1 MTRLSTGYKKYLTLL
16 IVLGLLVSLS
26 GCVTDRL
33 ITRKNQDANYDYCWM
48 RITETKGDATL
59 LNQRL
64 DREITHYQNLT
75 EEVLVAREQALK
87 LTNWI
92 TNNIDRDIAIP
103 PSMQDKLN
111 IGMTRG
117 LELSDKVVAV
127 MARNECWLQADE
139 EEMARRGLPEL
150 DPYTRFKGFTM
161 ALSATLMLYDTYFTT
176 ASILNKHDRI
186 RQFLNQED
194 LGYARHED
202 QLEAV
207 TDTMFNLSN
216 VSLVA
221 REIQFF
227 ESEYPNHDRY
237 LSNDDKASYLTE
249 LIKQSPAYPVMQD
262 YTLDDAKDQK
272 EILAHGEV
280 KDDLSEFKRHTVNG
294 ISKIFG
300 NLVGLVEERKGKLY
314 EDKNSHAYLSKNLK
328 AGDILLE
335 KTPFRLTDKMIPGHW
350 GHAAIWVGSE
360 KELKELGIW
369 NNPWVKKYHKEIS
382 NDRFIVEALRSGVEI
397 NSLANFMN
405 VDDVAII
412 RDPDRTKQQTAARII
427 RSLRQIGKEYDF
439 NFNVETTDKIVCSQL
454 VYLAYTEITWPTER
468 MLGRYTISPD
478 NVAHKAAHSGPL
490 ELIVF
495 YHDGKRIDKQPVK
508 LMEDLMRQK

>member
-1 MTRLSTGYKKYLTLL
+1 MACLRIGYKKYLTLV
-16 IVLGLLVSLS
+16 IVLGSFVPLS
-26 GCVTDRL
+26 SCATDRL
-33 ITRKNQDANYDYCWM
+33 ITRKNHDADHDYCWT

-64 DREITHYQNLT
+64 DREINNYQNLT

-92 TNNIDRDIAIP
+92 TENIDRDIAIP

-117 LELSDKVVAV
+117 LELSDQVVAV

-139 EEMARRGLPEL
+139 EEMAGRGLPEL
-150 DPYTRFKGFTM
+150 DPYIRFKGFTM

-176 ASILNKHDRI
+176 AAILNKHDRI

-194 LGYARHED
+194 LGYERHED

-221 REIQFF
+221 REIDFF
-227 ESEYPNHDRY
+227 EVEYPHHDTP
-237 LSNDDKASYLTE
+237 LSSDDKASYLTE
-249 LIKQSPAYPVMQD
+249 LIKQSPAYPVMRD
-262 YTLDDAKDQK
+262 FTHDDAKDHK
-272 EILAHGEV
+272 EILAHGDV
-280 KDDLSEFKRHTVNG
+280 KDKISEFKRNTVNG

-314 EDKNSHAYLSKNLK
+314 KDKNSHTYLTTTLK

-350 GHAAIWVGSE
+350 GHAAIWVGDE
-360 KELKELGIW
+360 KELRALGIW
-369 NNPWVKKYHKEIS
+369 DHPRVKKYHEEIS
-382 NDRFIVEALRSGVEI
+382 SGRRIVEALRSGVELS
-397 NSLANFMN
+397 SLTDFMN
-405 VDDVAII
+405 VDDIAII
-412 RDPDRTKQQTAARII
+412 RDPDSSKKQTAARII
-427 RSLRQIGKEYDF
+427 RSLRQIGKDYDF

-478 NVAHKAAHSGPL
+478 NVAHKSAHNGPL